1 MLDEKD
7 LQAIAQLMAGME
19 NRMDQKLAQQ
29 KQEIMGELDTRFA
42 QQKQEI
48 ISEVKVLMEA
58 DVMPKFNLLAD
69 GIKAINEKMIPAEA
83 IDEIED
89 RLDALE
95 ATVRLHSKEI
105 AKLKKAQ

>member
-7 LQAIAQLMAGME
+7 LQAIAALMDS
-19 NRMDQKLAQQ
+19 RMAQQ
-29 KQEIMGELDTRFA
+29 K
-42 QQKQEI
+42 KEI
-48 ISEVKVLMEA
+48 INEVKVLMEA

-69 GIKAINEKMIPAEA
+69 GIQAIQEKMVPAEA

-89 RLDALE
+89 RLDVLE

>member
-7 LQAIAQLMAGME
+7 LQAIAALMDSKM
-19 NRMDQKLAQQ
+19 AQQ
-29 KQEIMGELDTRFA
+29 K
-42 QQKQEI
+42 KEI
-48 ISEVKVLMEA
+48 INEVKVLMEA

>member
-7 LQAIAQLMAGME
+7 LQAIAQLMADME
-19 NRMDQKLAQQ
+19 TRMDRKLAQQ
-29 KQEIMGELDTRFA
+29 KH
-42 QQKQEI
+42 EI
-48 ISEVKVLMEA
+48 INEVKVLMEA

-69 GIKAINEKMIPAEA
+69 GIQSINEKMIPAEA

>member
-7 LQAIAQLMAGME
+7 LQAIAQL
-19 NRMDQKLAQQ
+19 
-29 KQEIMGELDTRFA
+29 IA

-69 GIKAINEKMIPAEA
+69 GIQAINEKMIPAEA
-83 IDEIED
+83 MDDVED

>member
-7 LQAIAQLMAGME
+7 LQAIAQLMADME
-19 NRMDQKLAQQ
+19 TRMDRKLAQQ
-29 KQEIMGELDTRFA
+29 KH
-42 QQKQEI
+42 EI
-48 ISEVKVLMEA
+48 INEVKVLMEA

>member
-7 LQAIAQLMAGME
+7 LQAIAQLIADME
-19 NRMDQKLAQQ
+19 TRMDRKLAQQ
-29 KQEIMGELDTRFA
+29 KH
-42 QQKQEI
+42 EI
-48 ISEVKVLMEA
+48 INEVKVLMEA

-69 GIKAINEKMIPAEA
+69 GIQSINEKMIPAEA

>member
-7 LQAIAQLMAGME
+7 LQAIAALMDSKM
-19 NRMDQKLAQQ
+19 AQQ
-29 KQEIMGELDTRFA
+29 K
-42 QQKQEI
+42 KEI
-48 ISEVKVLMEA
+48 INEVKVLMEA
-58 DVMPKFNLLAD
+58 DVMPKFDLLAD

-95 ATVRLHSKEI
+95 ATVGLHSKEI

>member
-7 LQAIAQLMAGME
+7 LQAIASLM
-19 NRMDQKLAQQ
+19 
-29 KQEIMGELDTRFA
+29 
-42 QQKQEI
+42 
-48 ISEVKVLMEA
+48 KVLIES

-83 IDEIED
+83 MDDLED

-95 ATVRLHSKEI
+95 ATVRVHSKEI
-105 AKLKKAQ
+105 AKLKKA

>member
-7 LQAIAQLMAGME
+7 LQAIAALMDSKM
-19 NRMDQKLAQQ
+19 AQQ
-29 KQEIMGELDTRFA
+29 RK
-42 QQKQEI
+42 EI
-48 ISEVKVLMEA
+48 INEVKVLMEA
-58 DVMPKFNLLAD
+58 DLMPKFDLLAD

>member
-7 LQAIAQLMAGME
+7 LQAIAQLMADME
-19 NRMDQKLAQQ
+19 NRMDQKL
-29 KQEIMGELDTRFA
+29 A